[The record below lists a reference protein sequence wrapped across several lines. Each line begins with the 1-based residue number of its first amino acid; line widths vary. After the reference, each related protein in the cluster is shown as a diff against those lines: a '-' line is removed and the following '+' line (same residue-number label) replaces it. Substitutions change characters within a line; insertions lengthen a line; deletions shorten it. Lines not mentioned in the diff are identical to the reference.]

1 MLENLITV
9 KSFIGKHHTELLTS
23 LEQDKYKDTALD
35 KFFEQRFHIQNNKIR
50 MIVDP
55 LIVDLT
61 IIITGNEVYISKKL
75 FDHPSVIVSNSIE
88 STNRHNIST
97 SYDPGTFSTLAYL
110 LCQNQTTIQIVDEI
124 DEPIYILRKS
134 DYECFYNSI
143 LTIDILDNIN
153 VEIIEEME
161 SFGALNTVTN
171 YILHPDVILDLT
183 TFYKGHISSL
193 SFCYRNVNVDK
204 RSTFNHT
211 LFGKGSSIVIDET
224 DITTSVDS
232 HISLMGVIN
241 SQGKKFHSILNVESL
256 TDDYS
261 ISVNYKDILWD
272 NADVSFFPTILG
284 NLPLDNDEPINISNI
299 AANEI
304 PPHETMNKINEFIS
318 DIVDNTILVR
328 MGGVKR
334 FYDNKSSFLNSL

>member
-9 KSFIGKHHTELLTS
+9 KSFIGKHHSELLTS
-23 LEQDKYKDTALD
+23 LEQDKYKDTTLN
-35 KFFEQRFHIQNNKIR
+35 KFFEQRFHIQNNKVR
-50 MIVDP
+50 MVIDP

-61 IIITGNEVYISKKL
+61 IIITGNEIYISKKL

-88 STNRHNIST
+88 STNRSNIKK

-134 DYECFYNSI
+134 DYECFQNSI
-143 LTIDILDNIN
+143 IIVDILDNLN
-153 VEIIEEME
+153 VEIIEEIE
-161 SFGALNTVTN
+161 SFGALNSVTN

-193 SFCYRNVNVDK
+193 TFCYRNIIVDEG
-204 RSTFNHT
+204 STFNHT

-224 DITTSVDS
+224 DIRTLTGSETK
-232 HISLMGVIN
+232 LMGVIN
-241 SQGKKFHSILNVESL
+241 SQGKNFHTILNVESL
-256 TDDYS
+256 TEDYS

-272 NADVSFFPTILG
+272 KADVSFFPTILG
-284 NLPLDNDEPINISNI
+284 NLPVADVSPINISNI
-299 AANEI
+299 AANKI
-304 PPHETMNKINEFIS
+304 PFEETMGKISEFIS
-318 DIVDNTILVR
+318 DIVDNTILIR
-328 MGGVKR
+328 MEGVKR
-334 FYDNKSSFLNSL
+334 FYDNKSAFVNSL